1 MRTKTEGTHRGGD
14 DAAVTSTRASNAV
27 LDVENLT
34 VRYKVA
40 DGYFTAVDNVS
51 FRVAPGEQ
59 VAIVG
64 ESGSGKTNTCLAIAG
79 VLTHPNA
86 VIEADAVTFQGTSIA
101 QRKRT
106 RLPHRIPGLA
116 MVFQDASTSLD
127 PVWTV
132 GSQLIDILR
141 ATQKISRKNA
151 KAKAAEWLRK
161 VGMADPERVM
171 KSRPYELSGGMRQRV
186 MVALALAGNPRLL
199 IADEPTSARD
209 ATLSVEIMQLLVA
222 LTTATGTGLILV
234 THDIHLG
241 QAFTERMLVM
251 YGGRIVEEGPSS
263 TLDTTA
269 VHPYTQAL
277 MRSVP
282 TLESAGL
289 DVLPTIPISATGQ
302 HDPAGGCS
310 FLPRCDQAHDACA
323 VPPQRT
329 ELGGGYSA
337 ACWLVATESELALTG
352 SAKGA

>member
-1 MRTKTEGTHRGGD
+1 MRAKTESTHPVD
-14 DAAVTSTRASNAV
+14 DAAVTSTPASSAV

-51 FRVAPGEQ
+51 FKVAPGERI
-59 VAIVG
+59 AIVG

-79 VLTHPNA
+79 FLTQPNA
-86 VIEADAVTFQGTSIA
+86 VIEADAIAFQGTSIV
-101 QRKRT
+101 QRKRK

-116 MVFQDASTSLD
+116 MVFQDANTSLD

-141 ATQKISRKNA
+141 ATQKISRKDA
-151 KAKAAEWLRK
+151 KAKAAEWLLK

-171 KSRPYELSGGMRQRV
+171 NSRPYELSGGMRQRV
-186 MVALALAGNPRLL
+186 MVALALAGGPRLL
-199 IADEPTSARD
+199 IADEPTSALD
-209 ATLSVEIMQLLVA
+209 ATLSRDIMQLLLA
-222 LTTATGTGLILV
+222 LTTETGTGLILV

-241 QAFTERMLVM
+241 QAFTDRMLVM
-251 YGGRIVEEGPSS
+251 YGGRIVEEGASS

-282 TLESAGL
+282 TLESADL
-289 DVLPTIPISATGQ
+289 DVLPTIPISAAGQ

-310 FLPRCDQAHDACA
+310 FLPRCDQAHDACT
-323 VPPQRT
+323 VQPPRVQ
-329 ELGGGYSA
+329 LGGGCSA
-337 ACWLVATESELALTG
+337 ACWLVAADTELALTA

>member
-1 MRTKTEGTHRGGD
+1 MRTKTEGTPRGD
-14 DAAVTSTRASNAV
+14 DAAATSTRASNAV

-51 FRVAPGEQ
+51 FRVAAGEQ

-79 VLTHPNA
+79 LLTHPNA
-86 VIEADAVTFQGTSIA
+86 VIGADAITFQGTSIA
-101 QRKRT
+101 QRKRV
-106 RLPHRIPGLA
+106 RLPQRIPGLA

-151 KAKAAEWLRK
+151 KAKAADWLRK
-161 VGMADPERVM
+161 VGMAEPERVM

-199 IADEPTSARD
+199 IADEPTSALD

-222 LTTATGTGLILV
+222 LTTETGTGLVLV

-282 TLESAGL
+282 TLESADL

-323 VPPQRT
+323 IPPQRT
-329 ELGGGYSA
+329 ELGDGYSA
-337 ACWLVATESELALTG
+337 ACWLVAAESELALTA

>member
-1 MRTKTEGTHRGGD
+1 MRTKPEGTPHG
-14 DAAVTSTRASNAV
+14 DAAATTSTQASNAV
-27 LDVENLT
+27 LDVANLT

-51 FRVAPGEQ
+51 FKVAPGER

-79 VLTHPNA
+79 VLTHANA
-86 VIEADAVTFQGTSIA
+86 VITADAITFQGTSIA
-101 QRKRT
+101 QRKRK
-106 RLPHRIPGLA
+106 RLPERIPGLA

-141 ATQKISRKNA
+141 ATQRISRKDA
-151 KAKAAEWLRK
+151 KAKAAEWLLK
-161 VGMADPERVM
+161 VGLADHERVLR
-171 KSRPYELSGGMRQRV
+171 SRPYELSGGMRQRV
-186 MVALALAGNPRLL
+186 MVALALAGSPRLL
-199 IADEPTSARD
+199 VADEPTSALD
-209 ATLSVEIMQLLVA
+209 ATLSREIMQLLVA
-222 LTTATGTGLILV
+222 LTTETGTGLILV

-241 QAFTERMLVM
+241 QAFTDRMLVM
-251 YGGRIVEEGPSS
+251 YGGQIVEEGSS
-263 TLDTTA
+263 GTLDETA

-282 TLESAGL
+282 TLESADL
-289 DVLPTIPISATGQ
+289 DLLPTIPISATGQ

-310 FLPRCDQAHDACA
+310 FRPRCDRAHDACA
-323 VPPQRT
+323 VPPPRT
-329 ELGGGYSA
+329 EVAGGYSA
-337 ACWLVATESELALTG
+337 ACWLEAPARELALTA